1 MSISGGPTEG
11 RSAENRSSENRGAQ
25 DQGGQ
30 GPVADGH
37 DDLVPPPPP
46 ADFESTR
53 AGGAGGPGSG
63 GPGSGGSG
71 ADWPTVGGTAA
82 GGPDIGE
89 PSTAATGTTTGTTT
103 ATATETKL
111 PQQSHGCSRV
121 GPRTGPIVWGALILA
136 FCGYTAQRAFG
147 SGELDTAWWIT
158 ATVIGLG
165 VLLLVVGAVIL
176 LRGKR

>member
-1 MSISGGPTEG
+1 MNMSGDPTEE

-25 DQGGQ
+25 DQGTQ
-30 GPVADGH
+30 GPFAGGH

-53 AGGAGGPGSG
+53 AGGANGPGAG
-63 GPGSGGSG
+63 G
-71 ADWPTVGGTAA
+71 PTVGGTDA
-82 GGPDIGE
+82 GGTDTGE
-89 PSTAATGTTTGTTT
+89 PSTAATR
-103 ATATETKL
+103 ATATTETDTETKR

-136 FCGYTAQRAFG
+136 FCGYAAQRAFG